1 MMKRLVLMALLLYA
15 ATLVFPQLGEAVQL
29 RAVELWEWTGDRLE
43 GPVSPITNRYRRI
56 QAENHL
62 SRTSRAL
69 VLLRNQGRPP
79 PAPQDLARFMAR
91 NDGPPDGL
99 DPWGMP
105 YQIVLEP
112 DSVAIMSAGP
122 DRTMGT
128 EHDLVVKLRF
138 PSADRNRGRFR
149 Y

>member
-1 MMKRLVLMALLLYA
+1 MKRLVLAALLLWA

-43 GPVSPITNRYRRI
+43 GPASPITNRYRRV

-69 VLLRNQGRPP
+69 VLQRNQGHQPP
-79 PAPQDLARFMAR
+79 QPQDLAAFMAR
-91 NDGPPDGL
+91 HDGPPDGL
-99 DPWGMP
+99 DPWGVP
-105 YQIVLEP
+105 YQIVHEP
-112 DSVAIMSAGP
+112 DSVAIVSAGP
-122 DRTMGT
+122 DGVVGT
-128 EHDLVVKLRF
+128 DDDLVVKLRF
-138 PSADRNRGRFR
+138 PNRERNRGRFR